1 MKEKVFF
8 LGQRICFR
16 EAEKGM
22 LNVREWSF
30 RILIGTEGKEIEVE
44 GMREMERK
52 EVESWLEIQLLE
64 ALDCMKKETDGQ
76 RHLTELSQ

>member
-1 MKEKVFF
+1 M
-8 LGQRICFR
+8 
-16 EAEKGM
+16 
-22 LNVREWSF
+22 
-30 RILIGTEGKEIEVE
+30 EGKEIEVE